1 MIILVLI
8 LFLNATAPTVFA
20 DNKSYFAQIL
30 FEQVYIY
37 RTPNDD
43 NSITNIFFEI
53 PKTYFV
59 ELLDSVNQNFYL
71 AKYLNITGYVK
82 KESVQAVENTPS
94 YPFLN
99 NLNFRVYA
107 DLSRNIHSEPN
118 ASSKTSNIIA
128 SVPLYCRNLTYYG
141 KITGETLIEGRTNT
155 WFYCKYTAD
164 KDYYGYIYSD
174 FCDEL
179 PTPMPTNL
187 EAVTFIANPTFK
199 LDQVEQNNSIDFNS
213 NTTAVIIAIVSIPA
227 LIFVFMIIKNKN
239 ILNSKLNKEIKEY

>member
-82 KESVQAVENTPS
+82 KESVQAVEHAPS
-94 YPFLN
+94 SPFLN

-118 ASSKTSNIIA
+118 TSSKTSNIIA